1 MSDLSFKY
9 ICTEC
14 GLVFDIDG
22 EIMLCPECAKKNQME
37 RPLRGVLEVYIEG
50 HLDRMPDDNRVLL
63 PIEKQFYPDIPVGYT
78 PLWRPER
85 LRNEH
90 GDIYLKDDTRNPTGS
105 LKDRASWLV
114 AAQAKKFGHKRIAV
128 ASTGNAASSMAG
140 IGASAGLDITIFVPK
155 SAPPAKLVQSL
166 QYGARVI
173 PVDGNYDMAFDISME
188 YVARTD
194 SLSRNTA
201 HNPMTIEGKKTAALE
216 IFRDLGRVPDY
227 VFVPVGDGVIISG
240 VFKGFSDLVQ
250 LGLAD
255 GMPKIIGIQ
264 AEDSSAIYRSFKRN
278 PKNPSVDD
286 FRDPKATST
295 IADSICVDIPRNGY
309 YALSLLRKH
318 KGDMITV
325 TDGEITK
332 AQKSLSTISGLFS
345 EPAGATSYAGFLK
358 YEVPKDALSVI
369 LVTGNGLKDID
380 GARKGVIFPERAI
393 KSVEEIL

>member
-1 MSDLSFKY
+1 M
-9 ICTEC
+9 
-14 GLVFDIDG
+14 
-22 EIMLCPECAKKNQME
+22 
-37 RPLRGVLEVYIEG
+37 
-50 HLDRMPDDNRVLL
+50 
-63 PIEKQFYPDIPVGYT
+63 
-78 PLWRPER
+78 
-85 LRNEH
+85 
-90 GDIYLKDDTRNPTGS
+90 
-105 LKDRASWLV
+105 
-114 AAQAKKFGHKRIAV
+114 
-128 ASTGNAASSMAG
+128 
-140 IGASAGLDITIFVPK
+140 
-155 SAPPAKLVQSL
+155 
-166 QYGARVI
+166 
-173 PVDGNYDMAFDISME
+173 
-188 YVARTD
+188 
-194 SLSRNTA
+194 
-201 HNPMTIEGKKTAALE
+201 
-216 IFRDLGRVPDY
+216 
-227 VFVPVGDGVIISG
+227 PVGDGVIISG